1 MYSPAALFLV
11 HFKSRDLK
19 RLHRQG
25 QFWHIFFSSGHAI
38 IAQDEED
45 TWTLHTPIPLD
56 LDASTIDPYEA
67 VYKGLGASC
76 DPLPIKIDEILVTSV
91 WRPSIFSANKFT
103 SQHERVFLSG
113 DAAHQLIPVGGYG
126 MNTAVV
132 DSFDIGWKIAAVLGG
147 YGGRHLLSSYQEER
161 MPVAHQNL
169 ERSGVHWE
177 VQATY
182 WGWVQESGGVVK
194 ADDEKGEE
202 LRAKIAALFAE
213 RDGEN
218 KDTGVELGYRYT
230 TSSIICTD
238 DSAEDE
244 PPKSP
249 RSYIPSTWPGARAP
263 HVFLKDGRTSIFD
276 LFGRIRDFTL
286 VDFTSDRIYGS
297 TFQPMARKLGVPFK
311 VVHLPDEQHVRQ
323 IWERDAVLV
332 RPDDHV
338 CWRAGVEGGA
348 NSLDVES
355 VLIMVLGRKTD
366 ASRRP
371 DDATTLDAARRDGF
385 TATVGNVNLDEVEKM
400 SEFQTS

>member
-1 MYSPAALFLV
+1 MYSPVALYLV
-11 HFKSRDLK
+11 HFKSRDLE

-56 LDASTIDPYEA
+56 LDTSKIDPYEA

-76 DPLPIKIDEILVTSV
+76 DPFPIAIDEIVVTSV
-91 WRPSIFSANKFT
+91 WRPNIFSANKFT

-113 DAAHQLIPVGGYG
+113 DAAHQLVPVGGYG

-147 YGGRHLLSSYQEER
+147 YGGQHLLSSYQEER

-182 WGWVQESGGVVK
+182 WGWVQESEGAVK
-194 ADDEKGEE
+194 ANDEKGEE
-202 LRAKIAALFAE
+202 LRAKIATLFAE

-230 TSSIICTD
+230 ASSIICSD
-238 DSAEDE
+238 ENPENE
-244 PPKSP
+244 PPRSP

-263 HVFLKDGRTSIFD
+263 HVFLKDGRTSTFD
-276 LFGRIRDFTL
+276 LFGRRREFTL
-286 VDFTSDRIYGS
+286 VDFTSDRTYGS
-297 TFQPMARKLGVPFK
+297 TFQPVAKKLDVPLK
-311 VVHLPDEQHVRQ
+311 VVHLPDEQHVRN
-323 IWERDAVLV
+323 IWERDAVLI

-338 CWRAGVEGGA
+338 CWRAHADGDA
-348 NSLDVES
+348 RSLDVEA
-355 VLIMVLGRKTD
+355 VLVVVLGRKINASKHTNGTD
-366 ASRRP
+366 TSESVRQG
-371 DDATTLDAARRDGF
+371 GF
-385 TATVGNVNLDEVEKM
+385 TATIGNVNLDEVEKM
-400 SEFQTS
+400 SEFQT